1 MPHAWTTRMK
11 GKANIVGA
19 SRTQVLSPVVSSH
32 DVKEIT
38 RRSVLG
44 PPGYF
49 NTLKGEVFVRSQEN
63 GPGNR
68 DFALRLTPY
77 PSTVAAAMSRA
88 TGAWRGLAAEAHQRR
103 ERMRRSS

>member
-1 MPHAWTTRMK
+1 MK

-49 NTLKGEVFVRSQEN
+49 NTLKGEVFVRS
-63 GPGNR
+63 
-68 DFALRLTPY
+68 
-77 PSTVAAAMSRA
+77 
-88 TGAWRGLAAEAHQRR
+88 
-103 ERMRRSS
+103 